1 MKNFYKILVAC
12 AFLFSASIASAQND
26 ENRWAFAV
34 GVNAIDLWPVGDTD
48 MGTGEYFDQFLDVSH
63 YNILTAPSRFE
74 VGYYVG
80 DGIVATGAFS
90 INTIDRI
97 GRFTLPEELTYVSV
111 DGGLKYNL
119 SEIWSDGP
127 AVFNPYLGIG
137 GSYQWLEDDGFGT
150 FNGTVGFDV
159 FVVENVAINLQTTYK
174 HSFEDQFPRHF
185 QHMFGV
191 KFIWGAV
198 DTDGDGIVDS
208 KDKCPEV
215 AGKEEFMGCPDSDDD
230 GIEDSMD
237 DCPNNPGPAENNGC
251 PDTDGDG
258 VLDKDDKCPDE
269 AGVASL
275 MGCPDAD
282 GDGIADGED
291 ECPNEAGLAQFNG
304 CPDTDGDGIKDS
316 EDKCPREA
324 GVRELQGCPKPK
336 APPVEVQKQLNQYAA
351 TVNFDTG
358 KSSITK
364 DSEQVL
370 DKIVDI
376 LNEYPDAKFSVDGH
390 TDSVGRA
397 STNKRLSEARA
408 LSVKE
413 YLVGHGVNEFRLSS
427 KGFGEDQPIAD
438 NKTRAGRAQ
447 NRRVEI
453 NLVKKDM

>member
-1 MKNFYKILVAC
+1 MKNYYKILVAC
-12 AFLFSASIASAQND
+12 AFMLSATFASAQND
-26 ENRWAFAV
+26 ENRWSFAV

-48 MGTGEYFDQFLDVSH
+48 NGTGEYFDQFLDVSH
-63 YNILTAPSRFE
+63 YNILPAPSRFE
-74 VGYYVG
+74 IGYYVG

-90 INTIDRI
+90 VNSIDRR
-97 GRFTLPEELTYVSV
+97 GNLRLPEELTYVSI
-111 DGGLKYNL
+111 DGGLRYNL
-119 SEIWSDGP
+119 SELWTSSP
-127 AVFNPYLGIG
+127 ALFSPYLGVG

-150 FNGTVGFDV
+150 FNGTAGFDIALT
-159 FVVENVAINLQTTYK
+159 ERVAFNLQTTYK
-174 HSFEDQFPRHF
+174 HAFEDQFPSHF
-185 QHMFGV
+185 QHTAGI

-198 DTDGDGIVDS
+198 DTDDDGIVDS
-208 KDKCPEV
+208 KDECPTE
-215 AGKEEFMGCPDSDDD
+215 AGLVEFNGCPDSDGD
-230 GIEDSMD
+230 GIKDSEDE
-237 DCPNNPGPAENNGC
+237 CPNDFGPAENNGC

-269 AGVASL
+269 AGEASL
-275 MGCPDAD
+275 MGCPDSD
-282 GDGIADGED
+282 GDGIADGDD
-291 ECPNEAGLAQFNG
+291 ECPNTAGIAKFNG

-316 EDKCPREA
+316 EDKCPNEA

-336 APPVEVQKQLNQYAA
+336 APPVEVQNQLNEYAA

-364 DSEQVL
+364 DSEAVL

-397 STNKRLSEARA
+397 SSNKRLSEARA

-413 YLVGHGVNEFRLSS
+413 YLVGHGVDEFRLSS
-427 KGFGEDQPIAD
+427 KGYGEDQPIAD
-438 NKTRAGRAQ
+438 NKTKAGRAQ

-453 NLVKKDM
+453 NLVKN